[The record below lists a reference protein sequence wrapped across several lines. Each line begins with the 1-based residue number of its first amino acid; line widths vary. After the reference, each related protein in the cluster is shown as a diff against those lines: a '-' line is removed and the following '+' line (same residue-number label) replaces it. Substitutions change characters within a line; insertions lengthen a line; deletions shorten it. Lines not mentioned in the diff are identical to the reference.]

1 MEQNLWAGAYCR
13 GVLVGHTLQAHRAL
27 WAPVKKAA
35 RLVLCS
41 LWERLAVSQR
51 LLMDDVVPALP
62 EVIAADVGLPIQAPS
77 SDLGPPAQRLEK
89 RSLPGLQGR
98 RGRQH

>member
-1 MEQNLWAGAYCR
+1 MEQNLWAGGYCR

-51 LLMDDVVPALP
+51 LLMDGVVPALP
-62 EVIAADVGLPIQAPS
+62 TVIAADGGLPIQV
-77 SDLGPPAQRLEK
+77 LGFVLGLPAQRLEK
-89 RSLPGLQGR
+89 RSLPLLQGQ